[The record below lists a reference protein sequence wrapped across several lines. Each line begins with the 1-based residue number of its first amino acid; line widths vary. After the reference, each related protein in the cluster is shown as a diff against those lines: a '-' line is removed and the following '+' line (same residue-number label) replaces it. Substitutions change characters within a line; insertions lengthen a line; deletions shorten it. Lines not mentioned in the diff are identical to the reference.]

1 MIIMDEFK
9 LINKIKQTYY
19 RNASLI
25 KGIGDDAAVFK
36 QTNQSILTAVD
47 TFVEN
52 IHFIKDKTMST
63 KQLGYRCLAVNIS
76 DLAAMGAVPR
86 FYLVSVVIPRNWEEL
101 DVLNVFDGLS
111 QLAKKHQ
118 MDLIG
123 GDTVSGD
130 TFVLSVTVI
139 GYADEE
145 KVRYRSDA
153 KVDDIVFVTGTLGDA
168 GIGLDILLNDLKINN
183 QSYFINRHQVPE
195 PRVTF
200 AQLLNKIDRL
210 SLNDISDG
218 LSSELNEIAKASN
231 VSMMINDKDIPVNK
245 ELKKLSD
252 NQQIKYKYSS
262 GEDFELVGT
271 TSKKNWNQIKQ
282 AAKKAG
288 ILVTK
293 IGQVVTSTNERVFVD
308 NYNQILKSNG
318 YIHLK

>member
-1 MIIMDEFK
+1 MVIMDEFK

-231 VSMMINDKDIPVNK
+231 VSIMINDKDIPVNK

>member
-1 MIIMDEFK
+1 MVIMDEFK

-86 FYLVSVVIPRNWEEL
+86 FYLVSVVIPPNWEEL
-101 DVLNVFDGLS
+101 DVLSVFDGLS

-200 AQLLNKIDRL
+200 TQLLNKIDRL

-231 VSMMINDKDIPVNK
+231 ISIMINDKDIPVNK

-293 IGQVVTSTNERVFVD
+293 IGQVVTSTNEQVFVD